1 MARGASVSV
10 VEASGLRIAYREAGS
25 GLCSVFIHGALGSSL
40 SWIYQLREAER
51 MGVRALA
58 LDLPGHGGSEDL
70 GLEQVRIED
79 YASVVADFIQA
90 LGLERPLVVGHS
102 MGGAIALSLAVDRPG
117 LVGALVL
124 ANTGARL
131 KVAREIIEGIERD
144 YEGAVVRVIAPLAF
158 SPSAPRGLVEESIRE
173 MLRVPRH
180 VALRNFKAC
189 SIFDARGRLGEVRA
203 PTLIVAGS
211 EDRLTPVKW
220 AARLHEGIAG
230 SELRVIA
237 GAGHATMLERHRE
250 FNEALLSL
258 INKCAGPAGP
268 SPLP

>member
-1 MARGASVSV
+1 MARGPASGV

-25 GLCSVFIHGALGSSL
+25 GPCSVFIHGALGSSL

-51 MGVRALA
+51 IGVRALA

-79 YASVVADFIQA
+79 YASVVRGFIQA

-102 MGGAIALSLAVDRPG
+102 MGGAVALSLAIDHPD

-131 KVAREIIEGIERD
+131 RVAREIIEGLERD
-144 YEGAVVRVIAPLAF
+144 YEGAVVGTIAPLAF
-158 SPSAPRGLVEESIRE
+158 APGAPRQLVEESIKE
-173 MLRVPRH
+173 MLRVPKR

-189 SIFDARGRLGEVRA
+189 SLFDVRGRLSEVRA
-203 PTLIVAGS
+203 PALIVAGS

-220 AARLHEGIAG
+220 AAYLHEGIAG
-230 SELRVIA
+230 SELRVIE
-237 GAGHATMLERHRE
+237 GAGHAAMLERHRE
-250 FNEALLSL
+250 FNEALLSFVSR
-258 INKCAGPAGP
+258 CRPH
-268 SPLP
+268 LPPPR